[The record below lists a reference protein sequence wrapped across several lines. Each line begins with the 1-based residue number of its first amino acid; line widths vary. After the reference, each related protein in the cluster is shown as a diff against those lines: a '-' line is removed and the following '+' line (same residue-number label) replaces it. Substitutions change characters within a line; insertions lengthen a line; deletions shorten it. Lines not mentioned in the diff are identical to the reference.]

1 MLAEDRRI
9 LIRGALAVHERAKL
23 NEIAKILQV
32 DDSLVRE
39 TIYAMGSEPWFKD
52 FGKVKGSFGK
62 EEWRRSAILSPTRG
76 QFARPLSDSELTT
89 LGLSIYNRE
98 LPISMLAK
106 LLDLGASDVKK
117 LIFKLAGYGMIS
129 GTLAKD
135 DFKVSKVLLQ
145 KLNRIENLDEDD
157 RMVLGVLASN
167 TEVKFDD
174 LLREIGYPDDKANE
188 CKRRVYKLVA
198 LGCIFFGRR
207 SNSYLRTLSESEL
220 YQNLTKIYPRSAST
234 DDFLKNLVSIITVKG
249 ETTKDGHS
257 WLSISDISKELG
269 FKNEKEFRRAIYKA
283 VGRTQ
288 LLVILDESRRKI
300 FLPKDTPAL
309 LPLEEALRE
318 EEKPLEE
325 KEAPKVEEA
334 VPAPESEQMVNH
346 FTLPEVAKEAPP
358 AEIAQ
363 PPVGKVTALR
373 GGEVVGDK
381 YVFKVKVMNDTP
393 YNITNVVVTIA
404 AYPVDCLGRAPGS
417 TELKRIN
424 VIESSGFAS
433 PTFTFRPTKDCVKG
447 TVKAIVNYVDYLN
460 ELQTLKVEP
469 HEISM
474 VCGLLKPMVID
485 EKEFEQAIKDWVKS
499 GGNIEVK
506 GMNAKVVFEKAQDV
520 LTESNFHIVASHE
533 IPVEKEFVGVI
544 KGFAQGKYSK
554 KKIGLVVEI
563 RGDIDGEDTFI
574 RSETASEEEGM
585 IAPTVQEV
593 LDGFRKPRLFGK
605 KSYYEKLGNM
615 ILQSAP
621 ELQGYKSGIVSLA
634 DLHVAMIKHEGT
646 TETSIDSVEEAAKT
660 LSKKGMIG
668 GIRILPSGIK
678 IVEIKPME
686 LSEDLGKL
694 LDLVSDTGVTTAAE
708 LIKKSDWS
716 EEAVKTA
723 LEKLESS
730 GVARKVAEAGMDK
743 WYFPAFYKA
752 VAQQEK
758 PETTKPREEEAGEE
772 GPEEAE
778 SDETPEPDGE
788 DLT

>member
-1 MLAEDRRI
+1 MLADDRRI
-9 LIRGALAVHERAKL
+9 LIRGALAVHDRVKVS
-23 NEIAKILQV
+23 EIAKILQV

-62 EEWRRSAILSPTRG
+62 EEWRRGAMLGLTRG
-76 QFARPLSDSELTT
+76 QFARQLSDGELVT

-98 LPISMLAK
+98 LPINMLTK
-106 LLDLGASDVKK
+106 LLDLETIDVKK
-117 LIFKLAGYGMIS
+117 MIFKLAGCGMIS
-129 GTLAKD
+129 GTLTKD
-135 DFKVSKVLLQ
+135 DFKVNKVLLQ

-157 RMVLGVLASN
+157 RLVLGVLATN

-174 LLREIGYPDDKANE
+174 LLREIGYPDDKAND
-188 CKRRVYKLVA
+188 CKRRIYKLVA
-198 LGCIFFGRR
+198 LGCIFFGRKA
-207 SNSYLRTLSESEL
+207 NSYLRTLSESEL
-220 YQNLTKIYPRSAST
+220 YQNLTKIYPRPASI
-234 DDFLKNLVSIITVKG
+234 DDFLKNLASIITVRG

-257 WLSISDISKELG
+257 WLSVSDISKELG

-288 LLVILDESRRKI
+288 LLVILDESRKRI

-309 LPLEEALRE
+309 LPLEEAPKE

-325 KEAPKVEEA
+325 KEAPKLEE
-334 VPAPESEQMVNH
+334 VVSAPEQLVDH
-346 FTLPEVAKEAPP
+346 FTLPELAKEASP

-373 GGEVVGDK
+373 GGEVAGDK

-424 VIESSGFAS
+424 VVESGGFAS

-447 TVKAIVNYVDYLN
+447 TIKAIVNYVDYLN
-460 ELQTLKVEP
+460 DLQTLKVEP

-563 RGDIDGEDTFI
+563 RGDIDGDDTLI

-605 KSYYEKLGNM
+605 RSYYEKLGNM

-621 ELQGYKSGIVSLA
+621 ELPGYKSGIVSLA
-634 DLHVAMIKHEGT
+634 DLHVATIKQEGT
-646 TETSIDSVEEAAKT
+646 TETSIDSVEEAVKM

-694 LDLVSDTGVTTAAE
+694 LDLVSETGVTTAAE
-708 LIKKSDWS
+708 LIKKSEWS

-743 WYFPAFYKA
+743 WYFPAFYKT
-752 VAQQEK
+752 VVQQEK
-758 PETTKPREEEAGEE
+758 PEAMKPQEEEAGEKE
-772 GPEEAE
+772 QEETEPE
-778 SDETPEPDGE
+778 ETPEPDSE